1 MSGPDDQE
9 RAKELA
15 RLWQG
20 SVVPVED
27 ENVLEARRARVVP
40 TIGGVIGR
48 AAERRLRE
56 RSFRRMARSI
66 AAAAAVLGA
75 VSVGYLVKANHA
87 AQGTAK
93 VAGLDAKS
101 GPARSGVRALSGVVT
116 LMHESQESVIE
127 RSALAI
133 GDSVSTAANATAE
146 MALTD
151 LVVASVGS
159 SSEVDIV
166 APRAA
171 FHRLRLDRGRLDAK
185 VDDRASST
193 PKLVVE
199 TPDVE
204 VVVTGTIF
212 EVDVVRP
219 DPSTPS
225 VTRVSVSKGRVVVR
239 RAGVEVAAVSAG
251 QSWTSAVAPLVAAAP
266 QAPLTS
272 AVVSREAERTVA
284 AHVIAE
290 RTLPTASLP
299 SAANLAEVQMGTL
312 AEENALYQS
321 AVEARSRGD
330 DASAAGR
337 LGKLLARYPA
347 SLLSTEARVERM
359 RALARSGRASEAAR
373 EARRY
378 LADHPDG
385 YAREEAKRLVMPG
398 ETAQ

>member
-9 RAKELA
+9 RAKGLA

-27 ENVLEARRARVVP
+27 GGVLEARRARVVP

-48 AAERRLRE
+48 AAERRERE
-56 RSFRRMARSI
+56 RSFRRV
-66 AAAAAVLGA
+66 AASLAVAAGVLGA
-75 VSVGYLVKANHA
+75 IGAGYSLKPSHPVKAAVA
-87 AQGTAK
+87 AISAPS
-93 VAGLDAKS
+93 A
-101 GPARSGVRALSGVVT
+101 ARSGVRAVSGVVT

-127 RSALAI
+127 RSALTV
-133 GDSVSTAANATAE
+133 GDSVSTAADARAE
-146 MALTD
+146 VALTD
-151 LVVASVGS
+151 LVLANIAG
-159 SSEVDIV
+159 SSEVDVV

-171 FHRLRLDRGRLDAK
+171 FHRLRLDRGRLDAR
-185 VDDRASST
+185 VDDRPSST

-204 VVVTGTIF
+204 IVVTGTVF
-212 EVDVVRP
+212 EVDVTRP
-219 DPSTPS
+219 DPSAPS
-225 VTRVSVSKGRVVVR
+225 VTSVSVTKGRVIVR

-251 QSWTSAVAPLVAAAP
+251 QSWTSEVAVALLTPVPAA
-266 QAPLTS
+266 S
-272 AVVSREAERTVA
+272 SFVSREAERPMASRA
-284 AHVIAE
+284 ARSGGEE
-290 RTLPTASLP
+290 RPVPTAVLP

-330 DASAAGR
+330 DASAADRLGR
-337 LGKLLARYPA
+337 LLRRYPGSLLAG
-347 SLLSTEARVERM
+347 EARVERM
-359 RALARSGRASEAAR
+359 RALSRSGRAREAAR

-385 YAREEAKRLVMPG
+385 FAREEAKRLVMPA
-398 ETAQ
+398 ETAK

>member
-9 RAKELA
+9 RAKELG

-48 AAERRLRE
+48 AAERRKRE
-56 RSFRRMARSI
+56 RSFRRMARSVAV
-66 AAAAAVLGA
+66 AAGVLGA
-75 VSVGYLVKANHA
+75 ASVGYLVKANHA
-87 AQGTAK
+87 APRTAK
-93 VAGLDAKS
+93 IVVPASNS
-101 GPARSGVRALSGVVT
+101 GPARSGVRAVSGVVT

-127 RSALAI
+127 RSALSI
-133 GDSVSTAANATAE
+133 GDSVSTAANASAE
-146 MALTD
+146 VALTD
-151 LVVASVGS
+151 LVVASIAG
-159 SSEVDIV
+159 SSEVDVV

-185 VDDRASST
+185 VDDRPSST

-204 VVVTGTIF
+204 VVVTGTVF
-212 EVDVVRP
+212 EVDVTRP
-219 DPSTPS
+219 DPATPS

-251 QSWTSAVAPLVAAAP
+251 QSWTSEVAPAPVAAAP
-266 QAPLTS
+266 
-272 AVVSREAERTVA
+272 VVLSRDSERPAA
-284 AHVIAE
+284 AHVATE
-290 RTLPTASLP
+290 RASSSVTLP
-299 SAANLAEVQMGTL
+299 SAANLAEVKMGTL

-330 DASAAGR
+330 DASAADRLGR
-337 LGKLLARYPA
+337 LLSRYPGSLLA
-347 SLLSTEARVERM
+347 SEARVERM
-359 RALARSGRASEAAR
+359 RALSRSGRGPEAAR

-385 YAREEAKRLVMPG
+385 FAREEAKRLVMPG